1 MTDTLTPHLV
11 PPLPP
16 LPNVVALVGCDGTG
30 KSTLVHDLVRRLG
43 AERPTVRRYMGLVSG
58 ESGDKIKALPVIG
71 PALERY
77 LAAKARRA
85 QDMDQK
91 LPGTFT
97 ALVMYAFSIWRVF
110 QLGRLERLAR
120 SGVLV
125 IADRYPQ
132 AEVPGFNYD
141 GPGLSTERARSRL
154 ARTLAI
160 REQQLYDRMA
170 RLRPS
175 LVIRLMID
183 AETAHTRKPDHP
195 IEELRDKIAIMPRI
209 GYAGAAVVEIDT
221 RRPYPEV
228 LDEALAAVR
237 RAIPAPDAGR

>member
-1 MTDTLTPHLV
+1 MSGSLP
-11 PPLPP
+11 PP
-16 LPNVVALVGCDGTG
+16 LPNTIALVGCDGTG
-30 KSTLVHDLVRRLG
+30 KSTLVHDLVARLG

-91 LPGTFT
+91 IPGTFT
-97 ALVMYAFSIWRVF
+97 ALVMYGFSIWRNF

-120 SGVLV
+120 GGTLV
-125 IADRYPQ
+125 IADRFPQ

-141 GPGLSTERARSRL
+141 GPGLFAGRTRSALAQRL
-154 ARTLAI
+154 AR
-160 REQQLYDRMA
+160 REQAMYDRMA
-170 RLRPS
+170 RTRPT

-183 AETAHTRKPDHP
+183 AETAHGRKPDHP
-195 IEELRDKIAIMPRI
+195 IAELRDKIAIMPRI
-209 GYAGAAVVEIDT
+209 GYNGAAVVEIDT

-228 LDEALAAVR
+228 LQAALDAVR
-237 RAIPAPDAGR
+237 GAIAR